1 MSSIENGRA
10 RAVADLAEGLILAS
24 VEIAAPPERVFR
36 ALVSKEVCEWWGR
49 PGVFDTR
56 EWTGDARVGGRWR
69 ASGMDTERPY
79 VIEGEFLAVDP
90 PRKLVH
96 TWHSVGA
103 PSAPTTVTY
112 ALEPLDGATRITL
125 RHSGFAAPFVAPGM
139 CMNTCI
145 GWETSFERLAELLAV
160 GACRVLDQ
168 NLVAVFHAL
177 RPLTAL
183 LAAHLTMPAFVRAFL
198 IRAAI
203 TSSVSPA
210 ARSRPT

>member
-1 MSSIENGRA
+1 MSSIKNTGA

-24 VEIAAPPERVFR
+24 IDIAAPPERVFP
-36 ALVSKEVCEWWGR
+36 ALVSKEVCQWWVR

-56 EWTGDARVGGRWR
+56 EWTGDVRVGGRWQ
-69 ASGMDTERPY
+69 ASGIDAKRRY
-79 VIEGEFLAVDP
+79 VIEGEFLEIDP

-112 ALEPLDGATRITL
+112 VLEPLDGGTRITL

-145 GWETSFERLAELLAV
+145 GWETSFERLAEILAM
-160 GACRVLDQ
+160 G
-168 NLVAVFHAL
+168 
-177 RPLTAL
+177 
-183 LAAHLTMPAFVRAFL
+183 FVP
-198 IRAAI
+198 
-203 TSSVSPA
+203 SS
-210 ARSRPT
+210 